1 MQFETLRFV
10 SSVFMYWVLLKIC
23 GMITLGCANPTP
35 GHVHNITTNVH
46 KLSLLWIKWL
56 LQKKHFSTNLFFF
69 LIWSILF
76 LFLTCFFAFLPFFS
90 FFWRFCQM
98 NFYFRTI
105 SRGLVTEALSW
116 PDKPSPRRRPWRRWW
131 PEVWRRR
138 WRTSASSPSASTLA
152 GRYPH
157 QSSWFRLDQSIN
169 QSSINQSS
177 NQAINQSI
185 IILKGI
191 SLFTGNKWELEG

>member
-1 MQFETLRFV
+1 MFITSQPMSINFRCYGSNGYYKKNISQRTYISFLSEVFYSSSQLV
-10 SSVFMYWVLLKIC
+10 S
-23 GMITLGCANPTP
+23 P
-35 GHVHNITTNVH
+35 
-46 KLSLLWIKWL
+46 
-56 LQKKHFSTNLFFF
+56 HFSLFF
-69 LIWSILF
+69 
-76 LFLTCFFAFLPFFS
+76 C

-98 NFYFRTI
+98 NFYFRIT

-138 WRTSASSPSASTLA
+138 WWTSASSPSASTLA

>member
-1 MQFETLRFV
+1 MDQMVTTKKTFLNELIFF
-10 SSVFMYWVLLKIC
+10 SYLKYFIP
-23 GMITLGCANPTP
+23 L
-35 GHVHNITTNVH
+35 
-46 KLSLLWIKWL
+46 
-56 LQKKHFSTNLFFF
+56 FNLF
-69 LIWSILF
+69 LRIS
-76 LFLTCFFAFLPFFS
+76 PFFS